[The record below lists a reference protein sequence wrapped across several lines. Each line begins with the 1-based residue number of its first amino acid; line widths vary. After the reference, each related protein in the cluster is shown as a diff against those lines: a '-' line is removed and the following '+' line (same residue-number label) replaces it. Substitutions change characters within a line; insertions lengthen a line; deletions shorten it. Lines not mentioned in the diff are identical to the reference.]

1 MAFSLAEIIILCLL
15 VDYLFRR
22 VKVPGLIGRLAVGVL
37 LGPSFLNSIAPS
49 LLEVGTD
56 LRMIALIVILL
67 RAGFELSK
75 ETLHKVG
82 KTALLLSF
90 IPAAFEALTVTAL
103 GPRFLGLTTMES
115 AILGCVLGAVS
126 PAVVVPLMVR
136 FIHERRG
143 TDKGIPTLVLAAASI
158 DDVTV
163 IVAYSVLIGIYS
175 GSKVNILW
183 KVAGIP
189 LGIIAGIAVGLG
201 VGTLLY
207 KLFDQYNPRATK
219 RALTVLGVS
228 IFLVHMGDILEA
240 NNIPFAALLAVM
252 AIGFIIL
259 EKREPMAH
267 ELSAK
272 FGKIWVFAEIILFS
286 MVGSQV
292 DFASATAAGL
302 KGVVLIL
309 IALVAR
315 SLGTFLCTLRSNFS
329 LKEKLFIVISYLPKA
344 TVQAAIGSAPLM
356 VMTSRGMPTEPGKT
370 ILAVA
375 VMSILVTA
383 PLGAWAISWAG
394 KTLLSV
400 HIDTEDSSLRA
411 SKESQADFV
420 PLGD

>member
-1 MAFSLAEIIILCLL
+1 MAFSLAEIIILCLV

-22 VKVPGLIGRLAVGVL
+22 MRVPGLIGMLAIGAL
-37 LGPSFLNSIAPS
+37 LGPSVLNSIDPA

-82 KTALLLSF
+82 RTALLLSI
-90 IPAAFEALTVTAL
+90 IPAAFEALAVTAL
-103 GPRFLGLTTMES
+103 GPRLLGLSTMES

-143 TDKGIPTLVLAAASI
+143 TEKGIPTLVLAAASI

-175 GSKVNILW
+175 GSKVNILY

-189 LGIIAGIAVGLG
+189 VGIAAGIAVGLG
-201 VGTLLY
+201 VGILLY
-207 KLFDQYNPRATK
+207 KLFDRYNPRATK
-219 RALTVLGVS
+219 RALAVLGVS
-228 IFLVHMGDILEA
+228 IFLVHFGDLLEA
-240 NNIPFAALLAVM
+240 RNIPFAALLAVM
-252 AIGFIIL
+252 AIGFVIL
-259 EKREPMAH
+259 EKREHMAH

-272 FGKIWVFAEIILFS
+272 LGKIWVFAEIILFS
-286 MVGSQV
+286 MVGAQV
-292 DFASATAAGL
+292 DFPAASAAGL
-302 KGVVLIL
+302 KGAALIL
-309 IALVAR
+309 IALAAR
-315 SLGTFLCTLRSNFS
+315 SAGTFLCTLGSDLNR
-329 LKEKLFIVISYLPKA
+329 KEKLFVVIAYLPKA

-375 VMSILVTA
+375 VMSIVLTA
-383 PLGAWAISWAG
+383 PLGAWAIAWAA
-394 KTLLSV
+394 KALLSV
-400 HIDTEDSSLRA
+400 QSGTEIQSLKAAVESDS
-411 SKESQADFV
+411 DFV
-420 PLGD
+420 ALRD

>member
-1 MAFSLAEIIILCLL
+1 MAMSLAEIIVLCLL
-15 VDYLFRR
+15 VDWVFRR
-22 VKVPGLIGRLAVGVL
+22 FKIPGLVGMLMIGAI
-37 LGPSFLNSIAPS
+37 LGPSVLDTIAPS

-67 RAGFELSK
+67 RAGFELSRD
-75 ETLHKVG
+75 TLNRVG
-82 KTALLLSF
+82 KQAILLSF

-103 GPRFLGLTTMES
+103 GPRFLGLSTMES

-136 FIHERRG
+136 FIKEKRG

-175 GSKVNILW
+175 GSNVNILW

-189 LGIIAGIAVGLG
+189 ISIISGIAIGLVCG
-201 VGTLLY
+201 ILLY
-207 KLFDQYNPRATK
+207 KLFDRFNPRATK
-219 RALTVLGVS
+219 RALAVLGIS
-228 IFLVHMGDILEA
+228 ILLVKFGDMLEA
-240 NNIPFAALLAVM
+240 KDIPFAALLAVM

-259 EKREPMAH
+259 EKREHMAH

-272 FGKIWVFAEIILFS
+272 LGKIWVFSEIILFS
-286 MVGSQV
+286 MVGAQV
-292 DFASATAAGL
+292 NFQAAAAAGL
-302 KGVVLIL
+302 KGATLIL
-309 IALVAR
+309 IALAVR
-315 SLGTFLCTLRSNFS
+315 SIGTFLCTFGAGFS

-356 VMTSRGMPTEPGKT
+356 VMSSRGMPTAPGQT

-375 VMSILVTA
+375 VMSIILTA
-383 PLGAWAISWAG
+383 PVGAWAIAWAG
-394 KTLLSV
+394 RNLLTVSP
-400 HIDTEDSSLRA
+400 ESGFSSSFA
-411 SKESQADFV
+411 AVESDATFEPLAD
-420 PLGD
+420 